1 MNTSNVLTGFFLVVS
16 VVGQGAI
23 ALSRAGESS
32 VRVLARGPAGLRIE
46 GKSSQIDF
54 EEDASALTFKVPLA
68 PIDTGIGLRNR
79 HLRESLEV
87 DKFPDATLRVKLADL
102 EFPKEGSPVGS
113 QVTGELMLHGHSRPV
128 PVHYRAERR
137 DGGLTRIAGSL
148 QLDMREFEIVP
159 PSYLGIA
166 VSPDV
171 EVAID
176 LTVGSL

>member
-1 MNTSNVLTGFFLVVS
+1 MAARNLLASLLLLS
-16 VVGQGAI
+16 SI
-23 ALSRAGESS
+23 AQERAGN
-32 VRVLARGPAGLRIE
+32 VTVLARGPGGLRIE
-46 GKSSQIDF
+46 GKSTEVSLA
-54 EEDASALTFKVPLA
+54 EEASVLLFKVPLA

-79 HLRESLEV
+79 HLREALEV
-87 DKFPDATLRVKLADL
+87 EKFPDAMLRVRRADV
-102 EFPKEGSPVGS
+102 EFPKERSPVES

-159 PSYLGIA
+159 PSYLGVA

-176 LTVGSL
+176 HAFDLMGTLDTR

>member
-1 MNTSNVLTGFFLVVS
+1 MAARNLLASLLLLS
-16 VVGQGAI
+16 SI
-23 ALSRAGESS
+23 AQERAGN
-32 VRVLARGPAGLRIE
+32 VTVLARGPGGLRIE
-46 GKSSQIDF
+46 GKSTEVSLA
-54 EEDASALTFKVPLA
+54 EEASVLLFKVPLA

-79 HLRESLEV
+79 HLREILEV
-87 DKFPDATLRVKLADL
+87 DKFPDATLRVRRAEL
-102 EFPKEGSPVGS
+102 EFPKERSPVES

-159 PSYLGIA
+159 PSYLGVA

>member
-1 MNTSNVLTGFFLVVS
+1 MAARNLLASLLLIS
-16 VVGQGAI
+16 SI
-23 ALSRAGESS
+23 AQERAGD
-32 VRVLARGPAGLRIE
+32 VTVLARGPGGLRIE
-46 GKSSQIDF
+46 GKSTEVSLA
-54 EEDASALTFKVPLA
+54 EEASVLLFKVPLA

-79 HLRESLEV
+79 HLREILEV
-87 DKFPDATLRVKLADL
+87 DKFPDATLRVRRAEL
-102 EFPKEGSPVGS
+102 EFPKERSPVES

-159 PSYLGIA
+159 PSYLGVA